1 MNYKQKL
8 GYTVLGAVIMLVGLG
23 LGTIVSPPLIAQR
36 NGVFDEIECSKLTVV
51 DKSGER
57 AIDLSTNP
65 LGRSITVY
73 DTSGKPAV
81 DLTAHGAAYGMTI
94 GNTVTLYDR
103 EGKQRVGL
111 LADEES
117 SIVYLKDKS
126 GNTGVGLASEEDNV
140 ITVYDKLSK
149 PVVTLHSAD
158 IMGNGMLI
166 MDKAGSTAIQLESGT
181 TYGNSISV
189 WDKAGQISW
198 STP

>member
-8 GYTVLGAVIMLVGLG
+8 GYTVLGAVIMLIGLG
-23 LGTIVSPPLIAQR
+23 LGAIVSPPLIAQR

-51 DKSGER
+51 DRSGER
-57 AIDLSTNP
+57 AIDLSTNL
-65 LGRSITVY
+65 LGNTITVY
-73 DTSGKPAV
+73 D
-81 DLTAHGAAYGMTI
+81 
-94 GNTVTLYDR
+94 R
-103 EGKQRVGL
+103 EGNQRVGL
-111 LADEES
+111 LVDDES
-117 SIVYLKDKS
+117 SIVYLKNKL

-149 PVVTLHSAD
+149 PAVTLHSAD

-166 MDKAGSTAIQLESGT
+166 TDKAGSTAIQLESGT